1 MQRDGFKCHECGDGT
16 SELNVHHKIYIE
28 DKKPWEYTDPLL
40 ITLCNHCHKKIHTM
54 TSSINSAVG
63 MMTSRQMYFA
73 NDIINMLLLADDKK
87 CLETLEFLTSNL
99 REIYHV

>member
-1 MQRDGFKCHECGDGT
+1 
-16 SELNVHHKIYIE
+16 
-28 DKKPWEYTDPLL
+28 
-40 ITLCNHCHKKIHTM
+40 M